1 MKIKKIAFA
10 GLGLIGGS
18 LALSFAENGIKLI
31 GYDRCRES
39 VIEAGK
45 SGKFEYLTDSLDELL
60 SFDFDILYIALPVRA
75 ACEFVQKLGEKG
87 FDKPV
92 TDAGST
98 KLDIVEAAGKA
109 GINFCG
115 GHPIAG
121 KEVSGFKNARSGLF
135 YGAYHILTPVS
146 DNFDVKELGRIHT
159 EIGMKVSVMNPER
172 HDKVFGLISHLPHV
186 SAFALVQTV
195 FAEDEDAFNYT
206 GAGFRD
212 FTRIAA
218 SDARMWTDIFLDNDK
233 NMVKLIDSYIA
244 ELSQWRDAV
253 SERDEKK
260 IYEMIDKAAGIRRA
274 LK

>member
-1 MKIKKIAFA
+1 
-10 GLGLIGGS
+10 
-18 LALSFAENGIKLI
+18 
-31 GYDRCRES
+31 
-39 VIEAGK
+39 
-45 SGKFEYLTDSLDELL
+45 
-60 SFDFDILYIALPVRA
+60 
-75 ACEFVQKLGEKG
+75 
-87 FDKPV
+87 
-92 TDAGST
+92 
-98 KLDIVEAAGKA
+98 
-109 GINFCG
+109 
-115 GHPIAG
+115 
-121 KEVSGFKNARSGLF
+121 
-135 YGAYHILTPVS
+135 
-146 DNFDVKELGRIHT
+146 
-159 EIGMKVSVMNPER
+159 MNPER